1 MPLVVGLGN
10 PGGAYQ
16 NTPHNIGF
24 AVVEELARRTGTPWK
39 RARGK
44 SRVAKALNQE
54 PPLIFLKPFA
64 YMNRSGGPVQ
74 SALARYRIAQ
84 TELLIVCDD
93 VNLPFGR
100 LRLRLS
106 GSAGGHKGLKSIM
119 DVLGSDDFVRLRIGV
134 GGGEPSAD
142 LTDFIL
148 RKFPL
153 DLRDS
158 VTALVERAADAV
170 LCCFQQDVQ
179 QAMNQYNAETAQSV
193 SNDNNPPGEKT
204 PGANDR
210 RESR

>member
-1 MPLVVGLGN
+1 MSLVVGLGN

-24 AVVEELARRTGTPWK
+24 AVVEELARRAGTPWK

-44 SRVAKALNQE
+44 SRVAKALALE

-64 YMNRSGGPVQ
+64 YMNRSGAPVQ

-84 TELLIVCDD
+84 TEILVVCDD

-142 LTDFIL
+142 LSDFVL

-158 VTALVERAADAV
+158 VTTLVERAADAV
-170 LCCFQQDVQ
+170 LCCFQHGAP
-179 QAMNQYNAETAQSV
+179 QAMNQYNTETAQSV
-193 SNDNNPPGEKT
+193 LNDNNPPGKKA
-204 PGANDR
+204 PGTNDR

>member
-44 SRVAKALNQE
+44 SRVAKALALK

-74 SALARYRIAQ
+74 SALTRYRIAQ

-106 GSAGGHKGLKSIM
+106 GSAGGHKGLQSIM

-142 LTDFIL
+142 LTDFVL